1 MDAIAQELNQIILKE
16 NPYLMEMMS
25 AVGKHLY
32 FPKGLLS
39 QGAEAKEKAHKT
51 NATIG
56 IATEKHETM
65 YFPSI
70 MERIN
75 DIAPEESLT
84 YASSYGIPALR
95 NAWKTQM
102 KEKNPGLADGAFSL
116 PVVTCGVTHALS
128 TFADI
133 WIDPGDVVVL
143 PDLTWGNYKLIFN
156 VRKGARLSNYAFFST
171 DGGFNVK
178 AFEARIRAEAKTTK
192 KVIVLLNFPNN
203 PSGYSITKS
212 EGKQMVNVLTDIAEQ
227 GTNIIAACD
236 DSYFG
241 LFYEE
246 GVLTESPFA
255 KLFNQHPRLLAVKL
269 DGATK
274 ENFVWG
280 LRIGFVTYGCG
291 MGKGAKPVYEALEKK
306 TGGCIRGSISSAS
319 HLSQTIVL
327 KSLKDPRY
335 HQEKKGKFE
344 ILKSRAAKIKAV
356 LKDDRYV
363 SAWDAYPFNSGYFMC
378 LRLKTVNAE
387 TLRCHLLD
395 KYGVGLISI
404 GEENLRVAFSCLE
417 EEEIPELFDIIYQ
430 GVTDLTV

>member
-1 MDAIAQELNQIILKE
+1 MDILAQELNQIILKE

-25 AVGKHLY
+25 SVGKHLY
-32 FPKGLLS
+32 FPKGILS
-39 QGAEAKEKAHKT
+39 QGAEAKEKAHKA

-56 IATEKHETM
+56 IATENHKTM

-70 MERIN
+70 MEQIN
-75 DIAPEESLT
+75 DITPEESLT

-95 NAWKTQM
+95 NAWKTQL
-102 KEKNPGLADGAFSL
+102 KEKNPGLANGTFSL

-156 VRKGARLSNYAFFST
+156 VRRGARFSNYTFFSS
-171 DGGFNVK
+171 DGKFNVK
-178 AFEARIRAEAKTTK
+178 ALEAQIRAEAETAK

-203 PSGYSITKS
+203 PSGYSITEN
-212 EGKQMVNVLTDIAEQ
+212 EGERMVKVLTGIAEQ
-227 GTNIIAACD
+227 GTNIIAVCD

-241 LFYEE
+241 LFYNK

-255 KLFNQHPRLLAVKL
+255 TLFNRHPRLLAVKL

-280 LRIGFVTYGCG
+280 LRVGFVTYGCR
-291 MGKGAKPVYEALEKK
+291 MEKGGEALYEALEKK
-306 TGGCIRGSISSAS
+306 TGGCIRGSISNAS

-327 KSLKDPRY
+327 KSLEDPRY
-335 HQEKKGKFE
+335 HQEKKEKFE
-344 ILKSRAAKIKAV
+344 ILKSRAAKIQAV
-356 LKDDRYV
+356 LKDDRYT

-378 LRLKTVNAE
+378 LRLKSVNAE

-404 GEENLRVAFSCLE
+404 GEKNLRVAFSCLE
-417 EEEIPELFDIIYQ
+417 EEEIPELFNVIYQ
-430 GVTDLTV
+430 GVTDLTT